1 MIINEFI
8 ILDYVEKV
16 SMKLNF
22 SDRQNLIVG
31 IKNKIGKSSIV
42 KSLYFALGYDNK
54 NFMPDGWNYDN
65 MKYKLKYIHDGKT
78 GFIIRHQD
86 LFYVNEQNEPL
97 TEKEYR
103 KWFQGMLGID
113 YKLKPSTSEEETN
126 VYSSAVIMP
135 FYIDQDISWNDTP
148 YRSPIMG
155 MYGHSSYKSLFEKLF
170 SVSNDKILNLKQ
182 KLKELHEANKKLSDK
197 ISILEELIK
206 EQTSKKNSIPYKE
219 NYFEKQEEYLQ
230 ILKRVSSTL
239 QQFESEKLK
248 LSDKLNALFVKRN
261 HLMLIL
267 SGLKKEQHKLEAICQ
282 YCGSQSSI
290 SNLSN
295 RLVMMNN
302 IDEIKYQVDI
312 IIKELASEQLKMNA
326 LVEREKSIK
335 YDYQRYMGILKENP
349 DLNSIN
355 KYIENSAENLA
366 SDALIQKNEHAIIS
380 RSKNNAEINSLNSD
394 IRELDKE
401 RIKHL
406 AEIEK
411 EYQRLFLEILST
423 ELTSLSGYGP
433 KEYSFLNF
441 KKIAGSG
448 TDSNIKKYLI
458 YLIYFNL
465 LDNYSEIKIPFLIDS
480 FIRSEVD
487 GDNQKEM
494 FSAIG
499 KYFLDLNSQTF
510 FTVLNENLKYI
521 KNYDQYNKIYIDE
534 KPILKHEDYEE
545 HTAEFAHA

>member
-8 ILDYVEKV
+8 ILDYVDKA
-16 SMKLNF
+16 SIKLNF

-42 KSLYFALGYDNK
+42 KSIYFALGYDNK
-54 NFMPDGWNYDN
+54 NFMPDGWNYRN
-65 MKYKLKYIHDGKT
+65 MKYKLKYTHDGKT

-86 LFYVNEQNEPL
+86 LFYVNEQDEPL

-103 KWFQGMLGID
+103 KWFQEMLGIS
-113 YKLKPSTSEEETN
+113 YKLKPNTSEEEAD
-126 VYSSAVIMP
+126 VYASAIIMP

-148 YRSPIMG
+148 YKSPVMG
-155 MYGHSSYKSLFEKLF
+155 MYGHSSYKSIFEKLF
-170 SVSNDKILNLKQ
+170 SVSNDKILSLKQ
-182 KLKELHEANKKLSDK
+182 ELKELHDANKKLSDK
-197 ISILEELIK
+197 IFILEELIQ
-206 EQTSKKNSIPYKE
+206 EQTTKKNSIPYKE

-239 QQFESEKLK
+239 QQCESEKLK
-248 LSDKLNALFVKRN
+248 LSDKLNTLFAKKN
-261 HLMLIL
+261 HLTLIL
-267 SGLKKEQHKLEAICQ
+267 NQLKKKQHQLEATCQ
-282 YCGSQSSI
+282 YCGSMSSI

-302 IDEIKYQVDI
+302 IDDIKYQVDI
-312 IIKELASEQLKMNA
+312 IEKELASEQQTMNA
-326 LVEREKSIK
+326 LVEREKNIK
-335 YDYQRYMGILKENP
+335 HDYQRYMSILKENP

-366 SDALIQKNEHAIIS
+366 SDALIQKNEQAIIS
-380 RSKNNAEINSLNSD
+380 RSKNNTEIDRLNSE
-394 IRELDKE
+394 IRKLDKE

-406 AEIEK
+406 TEIEK
-411 EYQRLFLEILST
+411 EYQRVFLEILST
-423 ELTSLSGYGP
+423 ELASLSGYGP
-433 KEYSFLNF
+433 KDYSFLNF

-494 FSAIG
+494 FSAIS

-510 FTVLNENLKYI
+510 FTVLNENLKYV
-521 KNYDQYNKIYIDE
+521 KNYDQYNKIYINE
-534 KPILKHEDYEE
+534 KPILKHESYEE
-545 HTAEFAHA
+545 HTVEFAHV